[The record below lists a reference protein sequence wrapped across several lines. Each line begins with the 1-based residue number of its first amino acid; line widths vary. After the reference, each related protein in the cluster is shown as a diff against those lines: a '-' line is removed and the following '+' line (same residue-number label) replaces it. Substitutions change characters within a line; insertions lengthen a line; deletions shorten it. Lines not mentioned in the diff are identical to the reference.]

1 MIGVHFD
8 AKKLL
13 ICIYSLDFQCYIQID
28 SKDHCGKFKQRP
40 AASIHVQAD
49 NDVCDKEEL
58 AMRIIEWSPRVAAVN
73 SNLNNDAGN
82 TLGGEKCPKFKEVS
96 SCNDMKPR

>member
-58 AMRIIEWSPRVAAVN
+58 AMNHRMVTKSRCGKLK
-73 SNLNNDAGN
+73 S
-82 TLGGEKCPKFKEVS
+82 K
-96 SCNDMKPR
+96 